1 MLAELF
7 ILLPFGVLFI
17 VLGLLIWKKEK
28 ITLIHDYHWD
38 RVKEEDKSAYTALIG
53 KGVFIIGVS
62 TVLTGIVDAV
72 TNTGW
77 GWLAFTAGFVV
88 SVVLFLRAQF
98 RYNR

>member
-1 MLAELF
+1 MFAELF
-7 ILLPFGVLFI
+7 ILLPVGVLFI

-53 KGVFIIGVS
+53 KGVFIIGVCA
-62 TVLTGIVDAV
+62 AV